1 MAHHTIVVL
10 DIEGFGD
17 RRRTNPHQRG
27 VRDGLYDVVRTSFD
41 AVGVPWADCY
51 HEDRGDA
58 VFILAPAS
66 ASKAVFVEALPHRLI
81 TALRVHNDTHPEAQR
96 MRLRMALH
104 AGEVQY
110 DDHGVASSSL
120 NLAFRLIDGQPLKA
134 ALAASPGVLAL
145 ITSDWFFEDVVR
157 HTPGAAPAT
166 YRRVRVAEK
175 ETSTIAWITLPDH
188 PYPAERRPVD
198 RSLVP
203 RQLPLAIRDFTG
215 RADHVA
221 ALDDLIPADDE
232 APTVVI
238 TAIDG
243 TAGIGKT
250 TLAVHW
256 AHRVQHRFP
265 DGTLHVNL
273 RGYGPGAPAT
283 PSQVLDGFL
292 RALDVPAEKMP
303 VGVDE
308 QAALYRSLLDGRR
321 MLIVLDNAN
330 SADQV
335 RPLLPGAAGCMVIV
349 TSRDSLTGLVVTEAA
364 HRLSLDLLTP
374 SEALNLVI
382 GIIGADQADAEPEAV
397 ADLLRLCARLPLA
410 LRIAASKVAAQR
422 HTTVA
427 EVVAELAD
435 EHSRLDVLSNG
446 GDERAAVRAVF
457 DWSYQRLTTDQAR
470 LFRRLGLHPGPDLSL
485 HAAAVVGEIEV
496 PVARKLLEN
505 LTEAHLIEPTARE
518 RYRFHDLLR
527 AYAADQAHRRDLEDD
542 RDRAIRNLF
551 AWYAQTAYVCDQ
563 LLHPNHYRIPLQLP
577 PVARA
582 YEAQVHNFG
591 HALVWLE
598 DEYMNL
604 LAVLHNARQQKL
616 YQHVLHLADGMRFLY
631 LLGSWDDYLDTETL
645 GLVASGHCRDGRAER
660 HFLGRRGETLTR
672 LHRWDEARADFDRV
686 LAMARAAADSIGEGV
701 ALSDL
706 GFLYLERRDY
716 DKALTYALEAL
727 PLVQNKPP
735 VLYEAVS
742 QGYISHAFVGLGH
755 YRQALEHGE
764 RALALRRQIGDS
776 WGESQAMHRLALA
789 WQGLGDHQKT
799 IDLCR
804 KALTLGRATR
814 DEYTVA
820 VGRTTRAVAETIAAL
835 LDTLAISL
843 HHTGNTAEAIA
854 CWHEAVAVLEESG
867 YEHRAAEV
875 RQRLHNAIQADGPLR
890 GP

>member
-1 MAHHTIVVL
+1 
-10 DIEGFGD
+10 
-17 RRRTNPHQRG
+17 
-27 VRDGLYDVVRTSFD
+27 
-41 AVGVPWADCY
+41 
-51 HEDRGDA
+51 
-58 VFILAPAS
+58 
-66 ASKAVFVEALPHRLI
+66 
-81 TALRVHNDTHPEAQR
+81 

-120 NLAFRLIDGQPLKA
+120 NLAFRLIDAQPLKA

-166 YRRVRVAEK
+166 YRRVKVAEK

-188 PYPAERRPVD
+188 PYPAERRRPVD

-273 RGYGPGAPAT
+273 RGCGPGAPAT

-303 VGVDE
+303 VGMDE

-374 SEALNLVI
+374 PEALNLVT
-382 GIIGADQADAEPEAV
+382 GIIGTDQAAAEPEAV
-397 ADLLRLCARLPLA
+397 AELLRLCARLPLA

-427 EVVAELAD
+427 EVVAELAN
-435 EHSRLDVLSNG
+435 EHGRLDVLSSG
-446 GDERAAVRAVF
+446 GDESAAVRAVF
-457 DWSYQRLTTDQAR
+457 DWSYQRLTVDQAQ

-485 HAAAVVGEIEV
+485 PAAAAVGEV
-496 PVARKLLEN
+496 DMSVARRLLDD

-527 AYAADQAHRRDLEDD
+527 AYAADQAHRHDPEED
-542 RDRAIRNLF
+542 RDHAMRTLL
-551 AWYAQTAYVCDQ
+551 AWYAQTACASDH
-563 LLHPNHYRIPLQLP
+563 LINPSHYRISLRLP
-577 PVARA
+577 PPAPA
-582 YEAQVHNFG
+582 CIAFHNLA
-591 HALVWLE
+591 HALAWLE
-598 DEYMNL
+598 DERTNL
-604 LAVLHNARQQKL
+604 LAALHDATQRKL
-616 YQHVLHLADGMRFLY
+616 HRHALHLADGMRFLFS
-631 LLGSWDDYLDTETL
+631 LGSWDDVVEVETL
-645 GLVASGHCRDGRAER
+645 GIMAAGHCGDASAER
-660 HFLGRRGETLTR
+660 YFLTRRGEAFADQY
-672 LHRWDEARADFDRV
+672 RWDEAWADFEHA
-686 LAMARAAADSIGEGV
+686 LTTARAAGDAVGEGMT
-701 ALSDL
+701 LNML
-706 GFLYLERRDY
+706 GFLCCERGDYEQARAYL
-716 DKALTYALEAL
+716 LQGL
-727 PLVQNKPP
+727 PLVRNKHP
-735 VLYEAVS
+735 LRYEAII
-742 QGYISHAFVGLGH
+742 QGDLSRACAGLGL

-764 RALALRRQIGDS
+764 RSLVLRRQIGDNR
-776 WGESQAMHRLALA
+776 GDPEALYHLAHA
-789 WQGLGDHQKT
+789 WQGLGEHEKA
-799 IDLCR
+799 IGLCR
-804 KALTLGRATR
+804 QGLAIGRATR
-814 DEYTVA
+814 SEYTIA
-820 VGRTTRAVAETIAAL
+820 VGRATRTLVTSVAAL
-835 LDTLAISL
+835 LDTLAVSL
-843 HHTGNTAEAIA
+843 YHIGNTGEAIA
-854 CWHEAVAVLEESG
+854 CWREAVAVLEESG
-867 YEHRAAEV
+867 YEHLVAEV
-875 RQRLHNAIQADGPLR
+875 RQHLQRISQADGPLR
-890 GP
+890 GL